1 MLELNELIAAPGTR
15 EKIDS
20 LIHRFE
26 QKKVHVFQGDYIGV
40 DPEDDTDQI
49 SLKKEYKENEKSS
62 APTFHYVLKDVIK
75 IE

>member
-1 MLELNELIAAPGTR
+1 MYFRGI
-15 EKIDS
+15 IS
-20 LIHRFE
+20 
-26 QKKVHVFQGDYIGV
+26 GV
-40 DPEDDTDQI
+40 DPEDDADQI